1 VLWTRSHCEQIVHD
15 QLAAHGFV
23 PFLPL
28 VQSWRRRG
36 GVRHRVSIPLFKG
49 YLFLRHR
56 IDKSSYVQVCKTR
69 GLVRVLGER
78 WDRLAVVPD
87 ADIEAIRKITAT
99 GGPVLPHPYL
109 RAGQR
114 VRVTRGLLA
123 GVEGIVVRSDPK
135 KGSAGGVG
143 RPPSAEHCRP
153 PRLHR
158 AGGRVRAWRQRR
170 RPLRGSVLLPEAG
183 RRLLMD
189 RPTPTPITAE
199 AP

>member
-1 VLWTRSHCEQIVHD
+1 LAETGEPVEGDRWHVLWTRSHCEQIVHD

-99 GGPVLPHPYL
+99 GAPVLAHPYL
-109 RAGQR
+109 RTGQR
-114 VRVTRGLLA
+114 VRVTRGPLA
-123 GVEGIVVRSDPK
+123 DVEGIVVRSDLK
-135 KGSAGGVG
+135 RGLLVVSVDA
-143 RPPSAEHCRP
+143 
-153 PRLHR
+153 L
-158 AGGRVRAWRQRR
+158 RR
-170 RPLRGSVLLPEAG
+170 SIAVHLDCTLLEA
-183 RRLLMD
+183 
-189 RPTPTPITAE
+189 A
-199 AP
+199 